1 MRRARVVARHRQD
14 ALVPEELPDEAWLR
28 ERFGLDGSV
37 AACAL
42 PQADVTGAQ
51 LVVRPVHLHLALDHL
66 VLAPVAHLGI
76 EPAEA
81 EALAARAD
89 ALLAD
94 EGLRLRV
101 VAPDTWSLEALDTP
115 AARAEIA
122 ALAALHA
129 RSARMAAGRDV
140 DAYQP
145 RGAAARRW
153 QQLSTLVQMAWFD
166 DPVNVAREAAGRLP
180 VNALWL
186 EGRAGAAARRPFAR
200 VHSDDPVLAG
210 LARRSGAE
218 VAATDACTPPPV
230 AAASAAGAT
239 DAALLAPAFW
249 QQAVSDGDL
258 PAWERAWEA
267 FDRWFGAQLAASP
280 RLATRE
286 LRLVLTGER
295 SLVELARSPR
305 DRWRPWRRLRL
316 GTLLR
321 ETS

>member
-1 MRRARVVARHRQD
+1 MRRARVVAQHRQD
-14 ALVPEELPDEAWLR
+14 ALVPDALPDEAWLH

-37 AACAL
+37 AACVL
-42 PQADVTGAQ
+42 PQAGTAGEH
-51 LVVRPVHLHLALDHL
+51 LVVRPVHLHLAFDHL

-81 EALAARAD
+81 KALAARAG

-101 VAPDTWSLEALDTP
+101 VTPDAWSLEALDVP
-115 AARAEIA
+115 AGRAGIA

-129 RSARMAAGRDV
+129 RSARMAAGRNVDV
-140 DAYQP
+140 YQP
-145 RGAAARRW
+145 SGPAARRW
-153 QQLSTLVQMAWFD
+153 QQLGTLVQMAWFD
-166 DPVNVAREAAGRLP
+166 EPVNVAREAAGRLA

-186 EGRAGAAARRPFAR
+186 EGRAGAAAHRPFAR
-200 VHSDDPVLAG
+200 VHSDDPVLIG

-218 VAATDACTPPPV
+218 VAAADAH
-230 AAASAAGAT
+230 ASRPDT
-239 DAALLAPAFW
+239 TLLAPPFW
-249 QQAVSDGDL
+249 QQAVGDGDL
-258 PAWERAWEA
+258 HAWEHAWEV

-280 RLATRE
+280 SIAARE

-295 SLVELARSPR
+295 GLVELTRSPH

-316 GTLLR
+316 DALLS
-321 ETS
+321 EAS